1 MARIAVTALSEV
13 NFAPASE
20 RDEVVQNVRTILATR
35 VGTVPLDRD
44 FGLSWEHLDK
54 PLPVARSLMRAEVI
68 EAIARYEPRANIE
81 AVEFEETASEA
92 MEGIGRPRVILNLGE
107 DNE

>member
-1 MARIAVTALSEV
+1 MERVAVTALSEV
-13 NFAPASE
+13 DFAPKTE
-20 RDEVVQNVRTILATR
+20 TEEVVQNVRTILATR

-81 AVEFEETASEA
+81 TVEFEETASEA
-92 MEGIGRPRVILNLGE
+92 MEGIGRLRVILNMGE
-107 DNE
+107 EDE

>member
-1 MARIAVTALSEV
+1 MGRVAVTALSEV
-13 NFAPASE
+13 NFAPSSE
-20 RDEVVQNVRTILATR
+20 EAEVVQNVRTILATR

-44 FGLSWEHLDK
+44 FGVSWEHLDK

-68 EAIARYEPRANIE
+68 EAIERYEPRANIE
-81 AVEFEETASEA
+81 SVEFEETESDT
-92 MEGIGRPRVILNLGE
+92 MEGISRPRVILNLGE